1 MKTMEYKMREDGTAG
16 VPSSLFFYILSKRKE
31 EGRTD
36 LSISSLVPLSY
47 IIYKF
52 CFSSFYIHKGRY

>member
-1 MKTMEYKMREDGTAG
+1 MREDGTAG

-52 CFSSFYIHKGRY
+52 CFSSFHIHKGRY